1 MDKVT
6 DFFKSA
12 FSVDCVIFGFDTNSL
27 KVLLIKRGEEPMK
40 GKLAIPGDLVYPTES
55 LEEAVERVLSQS
67 VGISNL
73 YLEQVHT
80 FGKIDRH
87 PDGRVITVA
96 YYALVNV
103 KNYKLSA
110 ALFAESVDWHP
121 ITEALEYDLG
131 FDHQEILQACFLQLK
146 RKVQTAPI
154 GFELLPAKFTLSQL
168 QLLYELILEKS
179 LDKRNFRKKILS
191 LGILKQLNEKQKGVA
206 HRPARLFKFDE
217 EVYQQLKNMGSFN
230 FEVKGVRNK

>member
-40 GKLAIPGDLVYPTES
+40 GKMAIPGDLVYPTEN
-55 LEEAVERVLSQS
+55 LKEAVERVLSQS

-73 YLEQVHT
+73 YMEQVHT

-121 ITEALEYDLG
+121 IADALEYDLG
-131 FDHQEILQACFLQLK
+131 FDHHDILEACFQQLK
-146 RKVQTAPI
+146 QKVQTAPI
-154 GFELLPAKFTLSQL
+154 GFELLPSKFTLSQL
-168 QLLYELILEKS
+168 QLLYELILEKE

-217 EVYQQLKNMGSFN
+217 EVYQQLKNVGSLN
-230 FEVKGVRNK
+230 FEV

>member
-1 MDKVT
+1 MEKVT

-40 GKLAIPGDLVYPTES
+40 GSQAIPGDLVYPTES
-55 LEEAVERVLSQS
+55 LEDAVSRVLSQS

-73 YLEQVHT
+73 YMEQVYT
-80 FGKIDRH
+80 FGKVDRH
-87 PDGRVITVA
+87 PDGRVITIA

-110 ALFAESVDWHP
+110 ASFAESADWHP
-121 ITEALEYDLG
+121 VNEAMATQLG
-131 FDHQEILQACFLQLK
+131 FDHNEILEACFAQLK
-146 RKVQTAPI
+146 EKVRTAPI
-154 GFELLPAKFTLSQL
+154 GFELLPKKFTLSQL
-168 QLLYELILEKS
+168 QLLYELILEKE

-191 LGILKQLNEKQKGVA
+191 LGILKQLNEKQRGVA
-206 HRPARLFKFDE
+206 HRPARLFQFDE
-217 EVYQQLKNMGSFN
+217 ERYQELKTVGGMD
-230 FEVKGVRNK
+230 FEV